1 MRTVLYIDASNLFDD
16 YRKNMD
22 NWDKYVFYDI
32 IYNDDVIINIVLFNN
47 VIIYEKN
54 NNEKN

>member
-54 NNEKN
+54 NNQTN

>member
-32 IYNDDVIINIVLFNN
+32 IYNYDVIIYIVLFNN

>member
-1 MRTVLYIDASNLFDD
+1 MRTILYIDASNLFDD

-32 IYNDDVIINIVLFNN
+32 IYNDDVIIYIVLFNN

>member
-1 MRTVLYIDASNLFDD
+1 MRTILYIVASNLFDD

-32 IYNDDVIINIVLFNN
+32 IYNDDVIIYIVLFNN

-54 NNEKN
+54 NN